1 MLQGD
6 FIPAAERNSK
16 RLVVMLHGLGDSI
29 EGYRWMPEALNLPW
43 LNFLLVNAPDAYNG
57 GFSWFDYPSNIGP
70 GVVRSR
76 KLLFELLDDLKAKG
90 FPPDQITLGGFSQ
103 GGLMTV
109 DAGLRYPQRLAGLV
123 DISGWVFEIEKL
135 LKELSPV
142 AREQRL
148 LITHGPYDPLI
159 PFDAVREQANT
170 LKAAK
175 LGVDWQQFPKGHT
188 IYGEEELSVI
198 RDFVRA
204 GYREELK
211 S

>member
-6 FIPAAERNSK
+6 FIPAGERNSK
-16 RLVVMLHGLGDSI
+16 RLLVMLHGLGDSI
-29 EGYRWMPEALNLPW
+29 EGYRWMPEALDLPW
-43 LNFLLVNAPDAYNG
+43 LNFLLVNAPDPYSG
-57 GFSWFDYPSNIGP
+57 GFSWFDYPDNIGP

-90 FPPDQITLGGFSQ
+90 FPPEQITLGGFSQ

-109 DAGLRYPQRLAGLV
+109 DVGLRYPQRLAGLV

-175 LGVDWQQFPKGHT
+175 LDVDWQQFPKGHT

-204 GYREELK
+204 GYGELK